1 MNETDYRNLILVYQQ
16 KVSDFLSQ
24 AIALEAK
31 VLTLNQNVEILKK
44 KVQEQEVELE
54 KLSTKK
60 KTTTQKVDNLSAEE
74 F

>member
-16 KVSDFLSQ
+16 KISDFLSQ

-31 VLTLNQNVEILKK
+31 VMTLNQNVEILKK
-44 KVQEQEVELE
+44 KVQEQEAELE

-60 KTTTQKVDNLSAEE
+60 KTTTQKVDNLSAGE

>member
-31 VLTLNQNVEILKK
+31 VMTLNQKR
-44 KVQEQEVELE
+44 Q
-54 KLSTKK
+54 KL
-60 KTTTQKVDNLSAEE
+60 
-74 F
+74 

>member
-31 VLTLNQNVEILKK
+31 VMTLNQNVEILKK
-44 KVQEQEVELE
+44 KVQEQEAELV

-60 KTTTQKVDNLSAEE
+60 PNLNLSSVESTE
-74 F
+74 L

>member
-1 MNETDYRNLILVYQQ
+1 MF
-16 KVSDFLSQ
+16 S
-24 AIALEAK
+24 K

-44 KVQEQEVELE
+44 KIQEQEVELE

>member
-24 AIALEAK
+24 TIALEAK
-31 VLTLNQNVEILKK
+31 VMTLNQNVEILKK
-44 KVQEQEVELE
+44 KVQEQEVQLE

-60 KTTTQKVDNLSAEE
+60 KTTTQKVDNLSAGE

>member
-44 KVQEQEVELE
+44 KIQEQEVELE

>member
-16 KVSDFLSQ
+16 KISDFLSQ

-31 VLTLNQNVEILKK
+31 VMTLNQNVEILKK